1 MTGLRFEAEITPGM
15 APGPLAALATGVER
29 AGFDRLGI
37 SDVVL
42 WHDCYVL
49 MALCAQAT
57 ERLEF
62 GPLVTN
68 PYSRHPVVLA
78 GAVATLSELSGGR
91 AFLGLGVGAGLEQLG
106 MDYPRPVRTLREAA
120 VICRGLWAGEE
131 LTYRGEIFSADR
143 ARLQSPPEA
152 MPALVLGTRSPGVMR
167 LAGEL
172 ADRVLVGARYWSPA
186 QADEYRRWLAEG
198 AARAG
203 RPPGAVEVSPRLT
216 VCISDDGDLARCSVK
231 RYVAHYLSLLR
242 PPDLHLPPGLIER
255 IDEALAQARG
265 WYFDHDR
272 HDPPQIFDLIG
283 DDLVERF
290 AVAGT
295 PAECV
300 AQMRRVADLGFDSFS
315 LNLAA
320 VQRST
325 MFEGLA
331 ETIAGAGHVLGTLRG
346 DRRERPAGR

>member
-1 MTGLRFEAEITPGM
+1 MTRLRFEAEITPGM
-15 APGPLAALATGVER
+15 APGQVADLAVEVER

-37 SDVVL
+37 SDVIL

-49 MALCAQAT
+49 MTLCAAAT

-78 GAVATLSELSGGR
+78 GAIATLGEISGGR
-91 AFLGLGVGAGLEQLG
+91 AFLGLGVGAGLEQFG

-120 VICRGLWAGEE
+120 AICRRLWSGEE
-131 LTYRGEIFSADR
+131 LTYAGEVFSADG
-143 ARLQSPPEA
+143 ARLQSPPEEL
-152 MPALVLGTRSPGVMR
+152 PALVLGTRSPGVMR

-186 QADEYRRWLAEG
+186 QAEQYRTWLAEG
-198 AARAG
+198 AARVG
-203 RPPGAVEVSPRLT
+203 RSLDDVEVSPRLT
-216 VCISDDGDLARCSVK
+216 VCVSDDGDLARRSVK

-242 PPDLHLPPGLIER
+242 PPDLDLPPGFIAEV
-255 IDEALAQARG
+255 DEVLAQARG

-272 HDPPQIFDLIG
+272 YDPPQVFDLI
-283 DDLVERF
+283 DDELVERF

-295 PAECV
+295 PGECAGQV
-300 AQMRRVADLGFDSFS
+300 RRVGQLGFDSFS

-320 VQRST
+320 VLRPT
-325 MFEGLA
+325 MYEGLA
-331 ETIAGAGHVLGTLRG
+331 ETIDGAARVLASLRV
-346 DRRERPAGR
+346 A

>member
-1 MTGLRFEAEITPGM
+1 MLPPTCAVSRNRFEAEITPGM
-15 APGPLAALATGVER
+15 APAQVAALATEVER

-37 SDVVL
+37 SDVIL

-49 MALCAQAT
+49 MALCATAT

-91 AFLGLGVGAGLEQLG
+91 AFLGLGVGAGLEQFG
-106 MDYPRPVRTLREAA
+106 MTYPRPVRTLRETA
-120 VICRGLWAGEE
+120 VICRRLWSGEE
-131 LTYRGEIFSADR
+131 VTYRGEIFSAVR

-186 QADEYRRWLAEG
+186 QADEYRTWLAEG
-198 AARAG
+198 AARVG
-203 RPPGAVEVSPRLT
+203 RPPEGVEVSPRLT
-216 VCISDDGDLARCSVK
+216 VCISDDGDLARRSVK

-242 PPDLHLPPGLIER
+242 PPDLDLPPGLIER
-255 IDEALAQARG
+255 IDGALARARG

-272 HDPPQIFDLIG
+272 HDPPELFTLI
-283 DDLVERF
+283 DDELVERF

-295 PAECV
+295 PGEC
-300 AQMRRVADLGFDSFS
+300 AGQMRRVADLGFDSFS

-320 VQRST
+320 VLRPT
-325 MFEGLA
+325 MYEGLA
-331 ETIAGAGHVLGTLRG
+331 ETIAGAAHLLTALRA
-346 DRRERPAGR
+346 D

>member
-1 MTGLRFEAEITPGM
+1 MSGLAFEAEITPGM
-15 APGPLAALATGVER
+15 APGQVADLAVEVER

-37 SDVVL
+37 SDVIL

-49 MALCAQAT
+49 MALCAGAT
-57 ERLEF
+57 ERVEI

-68 PYSRHPVVLA
+68 PYSRHPAVLA
-78 GAVATLSELSGGR
+78 GAVATLSEVSGGR
-91 AFLGLGVGAGLEQLG
+91 AFLGLGVGAGLEQFG
-106 MDYPRPVRTLREAA
+106 MNYPRPVRTVREAA
-120 VICRGLWAGEE
+120 VICRRLWSGEE
-131 LTYRGEIFSADR
+131 LTYAGEVFSADR
-143 ARLQSPPEA
+143 ARLQSPPA
-152 MPALVLGTRSPGVMR
+152 VMPALVLGTRSPGMMR

-186 QADEYRRWLAEG
+186 QAAEYRGWLAEG

-203 RPPGAVEVSPRLT
+203 RRSEDVEVSPRLT
-216 VCISDDGDLARCSVK
+216 VCISDDGDLARRSVK

-242 PPDLHLPPGLIER
+242 PADLNLPPGF
-255 IDEALAQARG
+255 IDQVDEVLAQARG

-272 HDPPQIFDLIG
+272 YDPPELFTLI
-283 DDLVERF
+283 DDALVERF

-300 AQMRRVADLGFDSFS
+300 TQLRRVADLGFDSFS

-320 VQRST
+320 VLRPT
-325 MFEGLA
+325 MYEGLA
-331 ETIAGAGHVLGTLRG
+331 ETIDGAAHLLTALR
-346 DRRERPAGR
+346 AS

>member
-1 MTGLRFEAEITPGM
+1 MTAFRFEAEITPGM
-15 APGPLAALATGVER
+15 APEQVVDLAVGVER

-42 WHDCYVL
+42 WHDCWVL
-49 MALCAQAT
+49 MALCAART

-78 GAVATLSELSGGR
+78 GAVATLSEASDGR
-91 AFLGLGVGAGLEQLG
+91 AFLGLGVGAGLEQFG
-106 MDYPRPVRTLREAA
+106 IDYPRPVRTLREA
-120 VICRGLWAGEE
+120 VRICRGLWSGEEVTFAGEV
-131 LTYRGEIFSADR
+131 FSADR
-143 ARLQSPPEA
+143 ARLKNVPA
-152 MPALVLGTRSPGVMR
+152 TTPALVLGSRSPGVMR

-172 ADRVLVGARYWSPA
+172 ADRVLIGARYWSAA
-186 QADEYRRWLAEG
+186 QAGEYRGWLAEG
-198 AARAG
+198 AARVG
-203 RPPGAVEVSPRLT
+203 RPPGDLEISPRLT
-216 VCISDDGDLARCSVK
+216 VCISDDGELARRSVK
-231 RYVAHYLSLLR
+231 RYVAHYLSILR
-242 PPDLHLPPGLIER
+242 PPDLGLPPGLIGK
-255 IDEALAQARG
+255 IDEALGEARG

-272 HDPPQIFDLIG
+272 HDPPALFDLID

-300 AQMRRVADLGFDSFS
+300 DQIRRVAALGFDSFS

-320 VQRST
+320 VLRQT
-325 MFEGLA
+325 MYDSLA
-331 ETIAGAGHVLGTLRG
+331 ETIDGTAQVLSTLR
-346 DRRERPAGR
+346 AA

>member
-1 MTGLRFEAEITPGM
+1 MSGLAFEAEITPGM
-15 APGPLAALATGVER
+15 APGQVVALATEVEQ

-37 SDVVL
+37 SDVIL

-49 MALCAQAT
+49 MALCAGAT
-57 ERLEF
+57 ERVEI

-68 PYSRHPVVLA
+68 PYSRHPAVLA
-78 GAVATLSELSGGR
+78 GAVATLSDVSGGR
-91 AFLGLGVGAGLEQLG
+91 AFLGLGVGAGLEQFG
-106 MDYPRPVRTLREAA
+106 MDYSRPVRTLREAA

-131 LTYRGEIFSADR
+131 VSYRGEIFSADR
-143 ARLQSPPEA
+143 ARLQSTPAA
-152 MPALVLGTRSPGVMR
+152 MPALVLGTRSRGVMR

-186 QADEYRRWLAEG
+186 QADEYRTWLAEG

-203 RPPGAVEVSPRLT
+203 RPPDEVEVSPRLT
-216 VCISDDGDLARCSVK
+216 ICVSTDGDLARRSVK

-242 PPDLHLPPGLIER
+242 PPDLDLPPRLIEG
-255 IDEALAQARG
+255 IDEALARARG

-272 HDPPQIFDLIG
+272 YDPPELFSLIG

-295 PAECV
+295 PGECV
-300 AQMRRVADLGFDSFS
+300 TQLRRVADLGFDSFS

-320 VQRST
+320 VLRPT
-325 MFEGLA
+325 MYEGLA
-331 ETIAGAGHVLGTLRG
+331 ETIDGAAHLLTALR
-346 DRRERPAGR
+346 AF

>member
-1 MTGLRFEAEITPGM
+1 M
-15 APGPLAALATGVER
+15 APAQVAALATEVER

-49 MALCAQAT
+49 MALCADAT

-91 AFLGLGVGAGLEQLG
+91 AFLGLGVGAGLEQFG
-106 MDYPRPVRTLREAA
+106 IDYPRPVRTLREA
-120 VICRGLWAGEE
+120 VTICRGLWSGEEVTYAGEV
-131 LTYRGEIFSADR
+131 FSADG

-172 ADRVLVGARYWSPA
+172 ADRVLVGARYWSAA
-186 QADEYRRWLAEG
+186 QAAEYRGWLAEG

-203 RPPGAVEVSPRLT
+203 RRPEDVEVSPRLT
-216 VCISDDGDLARCSVK
+216 VCISADGDLARRSVK

-242 PPDLHLPPGLIER
+242 PPDLDLPPGF
-255 IDEALAQARG
+255 IDQVDEVLAQARG

-272 HDPPQIFDLIG
+272 HDPPGIFDLI
-283 DDLVERF
+283 DDELVERF

-295 PAECV
+295 PGECV
-300 AQMRRVADLGFDSFS
+300 TQLRRVAALGFDSFS

-320 VQRST
+320 VLRPT
-325 MFEGLA
+325 MYEGLA
-331 ETIAGAGHVLGTLRG
+331 ETIDGAARVLATLR
-346 DRRERPAGR
+346 AA

>member
-1 MTGLRFEAEITPGM
+1 MGGFTFEAEITPGM
-15 APGPLAALATGVER
+15 APEQVAALATDVER

-49 MALCAQAT
+49 MSLCAAAT

-78 GAVATLSELSGGR
+78 AAVATLGELSGGR
-91 AFLGLGVGAGLEQLG
+91 AFLGLGVGAGLEQFG

-120 VICRGLWAGEE
+120 AICRGLWTGEE
-131 LTYRGEIFSADR
+131 VTHRGEIFTADR
-143 ARLQSPPEA
+143 ARLQSPPAA

-167 LAGEL
+167 LAGEV
-172 ADRVLVGARYWSPA
+172 ADRVLVGARYWSAA

-198 AARAG
+198 AARVG
-203 RPPGAVEVSPRLT
+203 RPPDAVEVSPRLT
-216 VCISDDGDLARCSVK
+216 VCISDDGGLARRSVK
-231 RYVAHYLSLLR
+231 RYVAHYLTLLR
-242 PPDLHLPPGLIER
+242 PGDLELPPGLIER
-255 IDEALAQARG
+255 IDTALAQARG

-272 HDPPQIFDLIG
+272 YDPPELFDLVD

-295 PAECV
+295 PADC
-300 AQMRRVADLGFDSFS
+300 AGQMRRVAELGFDSFS

-320 VQRST
+320 VLRPT
-325 MFEGLA
+325 MYDGLA
-331 ETIAGAGHVLGTLRG
+331 ETIDGAAYVLSALR
-346 DRRERPAGR
+346 AS

>member
-1 MTGLRFEAEITPGM
+1 MTRFRFEAEITPGM
-15 APGPLAALATGVER
+15 APGQVADLAVEVER

-42 WHDCYVL
+42 WHDCWVL
-49 MALCAQAT
+49 MALCAEAT

-78 GAVATLSELSGGR
+78 GAIATLGEISGGR
-91 AFLGLGVGAGLEQLG
+91 AFLGLGVGAGLEQFG

-120 VICRGLWAGEE
+120 VICRRLWSGEE
-131 LTYRGEIFSADR
+131 VTYAGDVFSADR
-143 ARLQSPPEA
+143 ARLQSPPAA

-186 QADEYRRWLAEG
+186 QAAEYRGWLAEG

-203 RPPGAVEVSPRLT
+203 RRPEEVEVSPRLT
-216 VCISDDGDLARCSVK
+216 VCISDDGDLARRSVK

-242 PPDLHLPPGLIER
+242 PPDLNLPPRLIER
-255 IDEALAQARG
+255 IDEALTRARG

-272 HDPPQIFDLIG
+272 YDPPAVFDLVD

-300 AQMRRVADLGFDSFS
+300 GQMRCVAELGFDSFS

-320 VQRST
+320 VLRPT
-325 MFEGLA
+325 MYEGLA
-331 ETIAGAGHVLGTLRG
+331 ETIDGTARVLAALR
-346 DRRERPAGR
+346 AA

>member
-1 MTGLRFEAEITPGM
+1 MTPSSGAVTHFRFEAEITPGM
-15 APGPLAALATGVER
+15 TPGQVADLAVEVER

-37 SDVVL
+37 SDVIL

-49 MALCAQAT
+49 MTLCAAAT
-57 ERLEF
+57 ERLEL

-78 GAVATLSELSGGR
+78 GAITALGEISGGR
-91 AFLGLGVGAGLEQLG
+91 AFLGLGVGAGLEQFG
-106 MDYPRPVRTLREAA
+106 IDYPRPVRTLREAA
-120 VICRGLWAGEE
+120 TICRGLWSGEEVTYAGEV
-131 LTYRGEIFSADR
+131 FSADR
-143 ARLQSPPEA
+143 ARLQSPPAA

-167 LAGEL
+167 LGGEL

-186 QADEYRRWLAEG
+186 QAEQYRAWLTEG
-198 AARAG
+198 AARVG
-203 RPPGAVEVSPRLT
+203 RSLDDVEVSPRLT
-216 VCISDDGDLARCSVK
+216 VCISDDGDLARRSVK

-242 PPDLHLPPGLIER
+242 PPDLDLPPGFV
-255 IDEALAQARG
+255 DEVDEVLAQARG

-272 HDPPQIFDLIG
+272 YDPPKVFDLID

-295 PAECV
+295 PGEC
-300 AQMRRVADLGFDSFS
+300 AGQMRRVAQLGFESFS

-320 VQRST
+320 VLRPT
-325 MFEGLA
+325 MYEGLA
-331 ETIAGAGHVLGTLRG
+331 ETIEGAAEVLAALR
-346 DRRERPAGR
+346 AA